1 MRRLQLAFLTG
12 ELLVSLTVLVPI
24 ILVLIGVFPFAYG
37 MDHKAA
43 DFIEAQEVAR
53 DELEQL
59 RALPFED
66 VVSKDS
72 TVQRGGLELR
82 VSRIVSTL
90 PGDTRTRRVDLDVQW
105 RGSEHFRLSSY
116 LYRWAS

>member
-37 MDHKAA
+37 MDHKAG
-43 DFIEAQEVAR
+43 DFIEAQELAR

-59 RALPFED
+59 RTLPFED
-66 VVSKDS
+66 VVSKVS
-72 TVQRGGLELR
+72 TVQRGSLELR
-82 VSRIVSTL
+82 VSRTVSL
-90 PGDTRTRRVDLDVQW
+90 QPGDKRIRRVDLDVQW

-116 LYRWAS
+116 LYGWAP

>member
-1 MRRLQLAFLTG
+1 MRRLRLAFLTG

-66 VVSKDS
+66 VVSGIK
-72 TVQRGGLELR
+72 TVTRGGLELR
-82 VSRIVSTL
+82 VSRVVTKS
-90 PGDTRTRRVDLDVQW
+90 DKRMKRVDLEVQW
-105 RGSEHFRLSSY
+105 RGSEHLQLRSN
-116 LYRWAS
+116 LYWWAT